1 MEESEEDR
9 QSAPSPE
16 APEAPE
22 ASEAPEAAKAPDV
35 PAAPV
40 PLAPRRRR
48 RGRTT
53 VLIATAAVLGAVAG
67 TCTGYLVQ
75 AEREPT
81 RLPSLSQTALPQA
94 DGPAPEP
101 LSAARDRQVR
111 TDGDLRRLLLKKPRG
126 AKDAEWLEGSDGWM
140 DLADYADS
148 YERPADAFR
157 GLVESEFRRAAV
169 TGWETGDGTTVEI
182 RLVQFHQEESL
193 AVADFVEE
201 AGYYAEER
209 SGSESWPVD
218 GTETGR
224 AYVHSRPVTEP
235 GYLPL
240 YGAEAHAGR
249 GDIAMEIWVYSDEPV
264 PKATVVDLAERQME
278 RL

>member
-22 ASEAPEAAKAPDV
+22 AAKAPGAPAAPDV
-35 PAAPV
+35 PAAPEAPV
-40 PLAPRRRR
+40 PPRRR

-157 GLVESEFRRAAV
+157 GLIEDEFRRAAV
-169 TGWETGDGTTVEI
+169 TGWQTGDGTTVEI

-193 AVADFVEE
+193 AVADLVEE

-209 SGSESWPVD
+209 SGSKSWPVD
-218 GTETGR
+218 GTEKGR

-249 GDIAMEIWVYSDEPV
+249 GDIAMEIWVYSDKPV